1 VAASYKLT
9 PQRMPES
16 ECPPEPLIRKSMP
29 ELDTLRGIAVLGV
42 LFLHGFSWRYGNLR
56 FTAAARV
63 FMLLTQPGWI
73 GVNLFF
79 VLSGFLI
86 SGILLDS
93 KNHPHYYRRFYT
105 RRALRILPAYYSLLV
120 LLALLHQ
127 ATASFLALSFFYLA
141 NLTDFFGVAMDYGP
155 LWSLAVEEHF
165 YIVWPA
171 IVLRFRARTLA
182 IFLMATCVLVPI
194 ARVIAFR
201 YHHGAG
207 LDWYTWFVADG
218 LATGSLLAIVLR
230 ARIQRKQVVIATWL
244 LLTLVPVVALA
255 GAPFGI
261 LTAQRLLGAAF
272 QYTLV
277 NLFFAGFL
285 LLFLHVGTSAQKN
298 YVNNSVLR
306 FFGYISYGVYLI
318 HFLVFRLY
326 DLFANNF
333 WPGLQPTA
341 DHFSLVCVRFVV
353 VAAASTG
360 LAYLSRKYY
369 EERFLRLKDRFAP
382 GS

>member
-1 VAASYKLT
+1 MAARDAT
-9 PQRMPES
+9 PLQTPES
-16 ECPPEPLIRKSMP
+16 ELFPEPLIRRFMP
-29 ELDTLRGIAVLGV
+29 ELDMLRGIAVLGV
-42 LFLHGFSWRYGNLR
+42 LFLHGFSWRYGDLH
-56 FTAAARV
+56 FTGPARV
-63 FMLLTQPGWI
+63 FILLTQPGWI

-93 KNHPHYYRRFYT
+93 KNQPHYYRRFYT

-120 LLALLHQ
+120 LLAVLHQ
-127 ATASFLALSFFYLA
+127 ATPAFLGLSFFYMA
-141 NLTDFFGVAMDYGP
+141 NLTSFFGVAMDYGP

-165 YIVWPA
+165 YIFWPA
-171 IVLRFRARTLA
+171 VVRKFETRSLA
-182 IFLMATCVLVPI
+182 ILLMTVCVLVPI

-201 YHHGAG
+201 YDHGAG
-207 LDWYTWFVADG
+207 LAWYTWFVADG
-218 LATGSLLAIVLR
+218 LATGSLLALGLR
-230 ARIQRKQVVIATWL
+230 TQVRRKQVVIAAWL
-244 LLTLVPVVALA
+244 LLMLVPVVALA

-261 LTAQRLLGAAF
+261 LTVKRLFGAAF

-285 LLFLHVGTSAQKN
+285 LLFLVVGTSTRKE

-306 FFGYISYGVYLI
+306 FFGYISYGVYLV
-318 HFLVFRLY
+318 HFLVFRFY
-326 DLFANNF
+326 DLFVVRF
-333 WPGLQPTA
+333 WPGLNPTVE
-341 DHFSLVCVRFVV
+341 HFSLVWLRFVV

-369 EERFLRLKDRFAP
+369 EERFLRLKDRLA
-382 GS
+382 

>member
-1 VAASYKLT
+1 VAAGDKPTLLQT
-9 PQRMPES
+9 LES
-16 ECPPEPLIRKSMP
+16 GCSAEPLIRKSMP

-42 LFLHGFSWRYGNLR
+42 LFLHGFSWRYGGLH
-56 FTAAARV
+56 FTGAARV

-93 KNHPHYYRRFYT
+93 KNQPHYYRRFYM

-127 ATASFLALSFFYLA
+127 ATAAFLGLSFFYLA
-141 NLTDFFGVAMDYGP
+141 NLTSFFGVAMDYGP

-165 YIVWPA
+165 YIFWPA
-171 IVLRFRARTLA
+171 IVPKFNARTLA
-182 IFLMATCVLVPI
+182 ILLITVCVSVPI

-201 YHHGAG
+201 YDHGVG
-207 LDWYTWFVADG
+207 LGWYTWFVADG

-230 ARIQRKQVVIATWL
+230 TQIRRNRVVIGTWL
-244 LLTLVPVVALA
+244 LLTLVPMVALI

-261 LTAQRLLGAAF
+261 LTVQRLLGAAF
-272 QYTLV
+272 QYSLV

-285 LLFLHVGTSAQKN
+285 LLFLVLGTSTRKA

-326 DLFANNF
+326 DLFANKF
-333 WPGLQPTA
+333 CPGLEPTA

-353 VAAASTG
+353 VAATSTG

-369 EERFLRLKDRFAP
+369 EERFLRLKDRF
-382 GS
+382 S